1 MSTRPVAAF
10 AAAILVFA
18 TAVPATADENLEQ
31 VRKRI
36 SAEFEV
42 IDPENINPSPVEGWY
57 MIQQGTIVAY
67 VSGDGRYLL
76 QGDLIDLDSQVN
88 LTEAA
93 RDDARKELVAG
104 LADDE
109 VITFGPDDAEY
120 SVTVFTDI
128 GCTFCRRLHNQIDE
142 YNSAGIAVRYVLY
155 PRNGPASPDWAESER
170 VWCASDRKSALTAA
184 KADKDFPSS
193 DCDASIVQDNFLLGQ
208 QVGLSGTPAIVL
220 EDGELISGYLPPEAL
235 AAKLRSVTQQA
246 KR

>member
-18 TAVPATADENLEQ
+18 TAVPAAADENLEQ

-42 IDPENINPSPVEGWY
+42 IDPENINPSPVDGWY
-57 MIQQGTIVAY
+57 TIQQGTIVAY

-93 RDDARKELVAG
+93 RDDARKELVGG
-104 LADDE
+104 LTDDE

-120 SVTVFTDI
+120 SVTVFTDV

-142 YNSAGIAVRYVLY
+142 YNAAGIAVRYVLY

-193 DCDASIVQDNFLLGQ
+193 DCDASIVQDHFLLGQ

-235 AAKLRSVTQQA
+235 AAKLQSVTQQA